1 MCVCVCV
8 CVHGS
13 SKLGGI
19 ANPNPKVGCH
29 LEINLHSLGHGLVS
43 IGLLEPRFKC
53 TLIHVKIKFI

>member
-1 MCVCVCV
+1 V